1 MQNGLRAIQTITFKK
16 RPANPLAGS
25 RSCSVVNGLTAS
37 ERLLFQ
43 TVIDATVEEAAERQ
57 IELTVADV
65 TLRLLC
71 AFERGIRDEE
81 ELKDAVMFNDLRV
94 YLH

>member
-1 MQNGLRAIQTITFKK
+1 M
-16 RPANPLAGS
+16 
-25 RSCSVVNGLTAS
+25 NGLTAS

-57 IELTVADV
+57 IELTVSDV

-71 AFERGIRDEE
+71 AFERGIRDEG

>member
-1 MQNGLRAIQTITFKK
+1 M
-16 RPANPLAGS
+16 
-25 RSCSVVNGLTAS
+25 NGLTAS

-43 TVIDATVEEAAERQ
+43 TVIDAAVDEALERQ

>member
-1 MQNGLRAIQTITFKK
+1 M
-16 RPANPLAGS
+16 
-25 RSCSVVNGLTAS
+25 NGLTAS

-43 TVIDATVEEAAERQ
+43 TVIDATFEEAFERQ

-81 ELKDAVMFNDLRV
+81 ELKDAVMFNNLRV